1 MCLWLKARQL
11 LAFASIWNHSFQDGT
26 RTITASRL
34 ETIDILALDSPRSWL
49 SNIVWIVTRVKLKLE
64 VLRPRLFFS
73 HAAVTVKAELQ
84 EESSLFCLK
93 CPAPLLFASAGGI
106 LKKSAKLFFRR
117 RHHQKDP
124 GMSQSH
130 NDLVYLQQP
139 LSEETRKKGG
149 TLSRIL
155 NRKLLS
161 KNKSKNKL
169 NGASAEP
176 YA

>member
-1 MCLWLKARQL
+1 
-11 LAFASIWNHSFQDGT
+11 
-26 RTITASRL
+26 
-34 ETIDILALDSPRSWL
+34 
-49 SNIVWIVTRVKLKLE
+49 
-64 VLRPRLFFS
+64 
-73 HAAVTVKAELQ
+73 
-84 EESSLFCLK
+84 
-93 CPAPLLFASAGGI
+93 
-106 LKKSAKLFFRR
+106 
-117 RHHQKDP
+117 
-124 GMSQSH
+124 MSQSH

-176 YA
+176 YVQDWTLSAGMLAHHLTICLQSSAREYKYGWWPAEDDVH

>member
-1 MCLWLKARQL
+1 M
-11 LAFASIWNHSFQDGT
+11 
-26 RTITASRL
+26 
-34 ETIDILALDSPRSWL
+34 
-49 SNIVWIVTRVKLKLE
+49 
-64 VLRPRLFFS
+64 LRPRLFFS
-73 HAAVTVKAELQ
+73 SGAVNGKAVVQ
-84 EESSLFCLK
+84 EESSPFCLK
-93 CPAPLLFASAGGI
+93 CPVPLLSASAGGI

-149 TLSRIL
+149 TLSRLL

-161 KNKSKNKL
+161 KNKSKSKL

-176 YA
+176 YV